1 MDDSLQIS
9 DLSSLNHSLSELTS
23 FHSLG
28 KWLELL
34 ISLIVF
40 FPIMVKKCM
49 KSDLIIGQAGS
60 QSVSQSTKYIPRALF
75 FKIWL
80 RIK

>member
-1 MDDSLQIS
+1 MDDRLQIS
-9 DLSSLNHSLSELTS
+9 DLLSLNHSLSELTS

-40 FPIMVKKCM
+40 FSYNGETNVRN
-49 KSDLIIGQAGS
+49 Q
-60 QSVSQSTKYIPRALF
+60 T
-75 FKIWL
+75 
-80 RIK
+80 